1 MDCLLLDNSD
11 GVRWRIRNSSGQEGR
26 VPAACFVVPPPNQNA
41 IQTAQRSG
49 TTNSFCGVIQE

>member
-49 TTNSFCGVIQE
+49 TTNSF